1 MTWRSPARDDRQ
13 IATLWAFCAVTFL
26 ALRPLWLVG
35 AGLLPACPWHAVTGL
50 ACPGCGSTRAILRLL
65 EGEFAAGFA
74 FNPLA
79 TCAAVGF
86 VVGGIAAP
94 VWLAAGGLVPVIA
107 SKPRPVGLAF
117 ALSIVGANWAW
128 LVYSGV

>member
-1 MTWRSPARDDRQ
+1 MTWRPPVRDDRQ
-13 IATLWAFCAVTFL
+13 VAGLWAFCAVTFL

-35 AGLLPACPWHAVTGL
+35 AGLLPACPWHTVTGF

-65 EGEFAAGFA
+65 EGDLAAGLA

-79 TCAAVGF
+79 ACAATGF
-86 VVGGIAAP
+86 VLCGIAAP
-94 VWLAAGGLVPVIA
+94 LWLAAGGLVPVIA
-107 SKPRPVGLAF
+107 SKPRPVGLALAVS
-117 ALSIVGANWAW
+117 ALGGNWMW